1 MNFEELGQALREE
14 RERKGLTV
22 TAVMEATK
30 ISRTSIEALEAGN
43 RSNLPHPVYAKGF
56 VKSYARFL
64 GLDADELSMVADRE
78 YKDESCGPR
87 EHGYDV
93 APHAEK
99 AFHVNDCANAEN
111 RRSRLVLVVALI
123 FLVAVVGLLVFSF
136 SSDDKSASL
145 DQGETVRSG
154 MGGTQAGP
162 PAVDPDMVTDKAGS
176 QAAPGETTAD
186 SPGVQEQSSG
196 TDQDGTGQSG
206 AGQGEAGA
214 LPTAGEPPQPG
225 KPVDQGSVGQGA
237 ADPPAAKTGAVG
249 TKPATDGSARTVAK
263 ANGQDETFA
272 VTDSEA
278 GKQKFDHVLIIRAT
292 TAKGCWIGLWQG
304 DETAMA
310 RDFVL
315 RQGEP
320 LRLMFNNPRRI
331 RIGNVAGVSVTY
343 NDKPYPLD
351 NARGNIQTLRFGTE

>member
-1 MNFEELGQALREE
+1 MNFEELGQALKEE

-22 TAVMEATK
+22 SAVMEATK

-64 GLDADELSMVADRE
+64 GLDADELSMVVDRE

-99 AFHVNDCANAEN
+99 AFHANDCAAAES

-136 SSDDKSASL
+136 SASDKSASL

-154 MGGTQAGP
+154 MGGTQPGP
-162 PAVDPDMVTDKAGS
+162 PAADSDMAADEAGS
-176 QAAPGETTAD
+176 QAAPGEPTAD
-186 SPGVQEQSSG
+186 SPGVQEQSSEMG
-196 TDQDGTGQSG
+196 QGETGQS
-206 AGQGEAGA
+206 EAGA
-214 LPTAGEPPQPG
+214 LPTAGEPPQSAIS
-225 KPVDQGSVGQGA
+225 DQDTVGQGA
-237 ADPPAAKTGAVG
+237 TGPAAAKPEAPDR
-249 TKPATDGSARTVAK
+249 KPATAEPVKPVART
-263 ANGQDETFA
+263 GQQEETFA
-272 VTDSEA
+272 ATDSEA

-292 TAKGCWIGLWQG
+292 TEKGCWIGLWQG
-304 DETAMA
+304 EETAMA

-331 RIGNVAGVSVTY
+331 RIGNVAGVTVTY
-343 NDKPYPLD
+343 NGKPYPLD

>member
-1 MNFEELGQALREE
+1 MNFEELGQTLKEE

-64 GLDADELSMVADRE
+64 GLDADELSMVVDRE
-78 YKDESCGPR
+78 YTDESCGPR

-99 AFHVNDCANAEN
+99 AFHANDCAAAES

-136 SSDDKSASL
+136 SAGDKSASL

-154 MGGTQAGP
+154 MDGAQSESSAADAGTK
-162 PAVDPDMVTDKAGS
+162 AVEAGS
-176 QAAPGETTAD
+176 QAAPGEPTAD
-186 SPGVQEQSSG
+186 SPGVQEQSSE
-196 TDQDGTGQSG
+196 T
-206 AGQGEAGA
+206 GQGETGQGETGA
-214 LPTAGEPPQPG
+214 LPTAAEPPQSATPADPAAVG
-225 KPVDQGSVGQGA
+225 QETVDQGA
-237 ADPPAAKTGAVG
+237 ARQDANSFKAPNR
-249 TKPATDGSARTVAK
+249 KPATEEPAKPVARTGGQEESFVA
-263 ANGQDETFA
+263 
-272 VTDSEA
+272 TDSEE

-292 TAKGCWIGLWQG
+292 TEKGCWIGLWQG
-304 DETAMA
+304 DETVMA

-331 RIGNVAGVSVTY
+331 RIGNVAGVTVTY
-343 NDKPYPLD
+343 NGKPYPLD
-351 NARGNIQTLRFGTE
+351 SARGNIQTLRFGTE